1 MPSSNLSSFF
11 DIMEVIHQARAKS
24 ILDVGVGF
32 GKWGVLIR
40 EYFDLRPH
48 KKKGYDDWS
57 IQLDGIEVHEQYIT
71 PVHKYIYNNILI
83 GEALTLLSAGNLY
96 YELII
101 ALDIVEHFTKKDGL
115 EFIKLC
121 RNRGDTVLINTPNI
135 YFPIEKE
142 FFNDYMQHKS
152 GWNSEDFIKLGAR
165 HVWHSGINVLA
176 VFTERN
182 FDLPLAADIQAP
194 SSEDIDIVKAK
205 ELITMYYNTSQFI
218 ECLEACE
225 KYSEYFLY
233 DDDFNQVAAKCRKLI
248 DHQ

>member
-1 MPSSNLSSFF
+1 
-11 DIMEVIHQARAKS
+11 MEVIHQANAKS

-48 KKKGYDDWS
+48 KKKGFEEWS

-83 GEALTLLSAGNLY
+83 GEALKLLSAGNLY

-152 GWNSEDFIKLGAR
+152 GWDADDFITLGAR
-165 HVWHSGINVLA
+165 YVWQSGIYVLA
-176 VFTERN
+176 VFTERDFN
-182 FDLPLAADIQAP
+182 LPRAGNIKDQPPDDVDI
-194 SSEDIDIVKAK
+194 IKVK
-205 ELITMYYNTSQFI
+205 ELINMYYCSSQFR
-218 ECLEACE
+218 ECIDACE
-225 KYSEYFLY
+225 KYTRYFPHDNEIRRL
-233 DDDFNQVAAKCRKLI
+233 ATLCSGKI
-248 DHQ
+248 DRH